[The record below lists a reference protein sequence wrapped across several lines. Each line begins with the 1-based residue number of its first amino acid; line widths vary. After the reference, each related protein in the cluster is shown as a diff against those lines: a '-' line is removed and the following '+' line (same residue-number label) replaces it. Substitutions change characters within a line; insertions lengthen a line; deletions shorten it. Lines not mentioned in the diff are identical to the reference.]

1 MSVISYIR
9 NRSGIAVS
17 VVAIA
22 MLLFIVGGDFLSGNS
37 VIIDL
42 FGGGNHVG
50 EINGHKIT
58 FEEYNKELGRLE
70 NEYSLNT
77 GKNADEQTM
86 QSLREQAWNELINK
100 YVYDPQTASVGI
112 SVTEAETI
120 DMVQG
125 DNINPQVK
133 QVFTDP
139 QTGQFNKDQVKQFL
153 ANIPEAAKKNEEAAR
168 QYLAWTNFEK
178 NLPALRVRSRYENML
193 AKTSYITTAEAQR
206 EYENQ
211 VAKVEARYFFVPFST
226 IVDSTIKPTDEEL
239 TAYLQENKL
248 KFKTQDAV
256 SFDYVQFML
265 NPSKDDTAYFAK
277 ELEEIKGRFQT
288 ETNDT
293 VFAAANSDNPTSV
306 QSLAPGAL
314 PKEIS
319 GIAGGLTANT
329 VYGPFVQGGTYNL
342 YKVISIAN
350 EGDANAKA
358 SHILFKWDEPTDEK
372 KKIAKDKA
380 NGILA
385 QIKGGASFEEMAR
398 IHGTDGTAQQGGDL
412 GWFGKGQMVKPFEE
426 SIFGAK
432 SLGLLPA
439 LVETDFGYHI
449 IKITAVPT
457 NTKYKV
463 VTINKTITPS
473 TETEKDIFNRAAEF
487 AGAAVD
493 KASFEAQVAKTP
505 GLIKLSATNIQKNA
519 TGVNDIS
526 EAREII
532 RWALNDAKPGDV
544 GASFNLKDR
553 FVIPVMVRKSEEGN
567 PSLDDLREA
576 ITPEVIKQKKAK
588 TMLAKIEG
596 AKTLE
601 EMQKKYGAE
610 AIVKSTSELTA
621 SATAMPDLGYDPQAV
636 GKLFGLKEGKTCKA
650 FAGESGIVAFQL
662 TKYTKPSAIADYSAY
677 KTQLEA
683 KRPPASA
690 YTVLEALKEI
700 AKVKDL
706 RYKNY

>member
-22 MLLFIVGGDFLSGNS
+22 MILFIVGGDFMSNNS
-37 VIIDL
+37 IIKNL
-42 FGGGNHVG
+42 FGNGNHVG
-50 EINGHKIT
+50 EINGHKVT
-58 FEEYNKELGRLE
+58 FEEYNQELSRLE

-100 YVYDPQTASVGI
+100 YVYDPQTKDVGI
-112 SVTEAETI
+112 NVTEAELI

-133 QVFTDP
+133 QVFTNP
-139 QTGQFNKDQVKQFL
+139 QTGQFDKEQVKQFL

-193 AKTSYITTAEAQR
+193 AKTGYITTAEAQR

-211 VAKVEARYFFVPFST
+211 VTKVEARYFFLPYTSIT
-226 IVDSTIKPTDEEL
+226 DTNIKATDEEL
-239 TAYLQENKL
+239 TAYLEENKL

-256 SFDYVQFML
+256 TFDYVQFML
-265 NPSKDDTAYFAK
+265 NPSKEDTAYFAK
-277 ELEEIKGRFQT
+277 QLEEIKGKFQT

-293 VFAAANSDNPTSV
+293 AFAAANSDNPTSV
-306 QSLAPGAL
+306 QTLAPGAL
-314 PKEIS
+314 PKELT
-319 GIAGGLTANT
+319 GIGTLAPNT

-342 YKVISIAN
+342 YKVLTIAN
-350 EGDANAKA
+350 EGDMNAKA
-358 SHILFKWDEPTDEK
+358 SHILFKWDDPSDEK
-372 KKIAKDKA
+372 KKIAKEKA

-426 SIFGAK
+426 AIFGAK

-473 TETEKDIFNRAAEF
+473 AETEKAVFEKAAEF
-487 AGAAVD
+487 VGVALD
-493 KASFEAQVAKTP
+493 KASFEAQIAKTP
-505 GLIKLSATNIQKNA
+505 GLVKLSATNIQKNA

-532 RWALNDAKPGDV
+532 RWALNDAKPGQV
-544 GASFNLKDR
+544 GTSFSLKDR
-553 FVIPVMVRKSEEGN
+553 YVVPIMVRKSEEGK
-567 PSLDDLREA
+567 PSIEDLRDA
-576 ITPEVIKQKKAK
+576 ISPEVVKQKKAK
-588 TMLAKIEG
+588 TLLAQLEG

-601 EMQKKYGAE
+601 EMQKKGGAQ

-636 GKLFGLKEGKTCKA
+636 GKLFGLKEGKTSKP
-650 FAGESGIVAFQL
+650 FAGESGIIAFQV
-662 TKYTKPSAIADYSAY
+662 TKITKPSAIADYSAY

-683 KRPPASA
+683 RRPPASA
-690 YTVLEALKEI
+690 YSVLEALKEI

>member
-22 MLLFIVGGDFLSGNS
+22 MLLFIVGGDFMSGNS
-37 VIIDL
+37 VIKDL

-178 NLPALRVRSRYENML
+178 NLPSLRTRSRYENML

-256 SFDYVQFML
+256 TFDYVQFML
-265 NPSKDDTAYFAK
+265 NPSKEDTAYFAK

-426 SIFGAK
+426 AIFGAK

-473 TETEKDIFNRAAEF
+473 TDTEIEIFIRAAEF

-544 GASFNLKDR
+544 GSSFNLKDR

-621 SATAMPDLGYDPQAV
+621 SATALPDLGYDPQAV
-636 GKLFGLKEGKTCKA
+636 GRIFGLKEGKTSKA

>member
-22 MLLFIVGGDFLSGNS
+22 MLLFIVGGDFMSSNS
-37 VIIDL
+37 IIKDL

-50 EINGHKIT
+50 EINGRKIT

-100 YVYDPQTASVGI
+100 YVYDPQTESVGI
-112 SVTEAETI
+112 RVSETETI

-211 VAKVEARYFFVPFST
+211 VAKVEARYFFVPFTT

-248 KFKTQDAV
+248 KFKTQDGV
-256 SFDYVQFML
+256 TFDYVQFML
-265 NPSKDDTAYFAK
+265 NPSKEDTAYFAK
-277 ELEEIKGRFQT
+277 ELEEIKGKFQT

-314 PKEIS
+314 PKELS
-319 GIAGGLTANT
+319 GMTGGLTANT

-342 YKVISIAN
+342 YKIISIAN

-412 GWFGKGQMVKPFEE
+412 GWFGKGQMVKPFETA
-426 SIFGAK
+426 IFGAK
-432 SLGLLPA
+432 STGLLPA

-457 NTKYKV
+457 NMKYKV

-473 TETEKDIFNRAAEF
+473 SETEKDIFNKAAEF
-487 AGAAVD
+487 VGNATD
-493 KASFEAQVAKTP
+493 KASFEAQIAKTP

-519 TGVNDIS
+519 TGVNDIT

-544 GASFNLKDR
+544 GTSFSLKDR
-553 FVIPVMVRKSEEGN
+553 FVIPLMVRKTEEGN
-567 PSLDDLREA
+567 PTLDDLREA

-636 GKLFGLKEGKTCKA
+636 GKLFGLKEGKTSKA
-650 FAGESGIVAFQL
+650 FAGESGIIAFQL

-700 AKVKDL
+700 AKVKDA

>member
-22 MLLFIVGGDFLSGNS
+22 MILFIVGGDFMSNNS
-37 VIIDL
+37 IIKNL
-42 FGGGNHVG
+42 FGNGNHVG
-50 EINGHKIT
+50 EINGHKVT
-58 FEEYNKELGRLE
+58 FEEYNQELGRLE

-100 YVYDPQTASVGI
+100 YVYDPQTKDVGI
-112 SVTEAETI
+112 NVTEAELV

-133 QVFTDP
+133 QVFTNP
-139 QTGQFNKDQVKQFL
+139 QTGQFDKEQVKQFL

-168 QYLAWTNFEK
+168 QYLAWSNFEK

-193 AKTSYITTAEAQR
+193 AKTGYITSAEAQR

-211 VAKVEARYFFVPFST
+211 VAKVEARYFFLPYTSIT
-226 IVDSTIKPTDEEL
+226 DTTIKATDEEL
-239 TAYLQENKL
+239 TAYLEENKL

-256 SFDYVQFML
+256 TFDYVQFML
-265 NPSKDDTAYFAK
+265 TPSKEDTAYFAK
-277 ELEEIKGRFQT
+277 QLEEIKGKFQT

-293 VFAAANSDNPTSV
+293 AFAAANSDNPTSV
-306 QSLAPGAL
+306 QTLAPGAL
-314 PKEIS
+314 PKELT
-319 GIAGGLTANT
+319 GIGTLTPNT

-342 YKVISIAN
+342 YKVLTIAN
-350 EGDANAKA
+350 EGDMNAKA
-358 SHILFKWDEPTDEK
+358 SHILFKWDDPSDEK
-372 KKIAKDKA
+372 KKLAKEKA

-426 SIFGAK
+426 AIFGAK

-439 LVETDFGYHI
+439 LIETDFGYHI

-473 TETEKDIFNRAAEF
+473 AETEKAVFEKAAEF
-487 AGAAVD
+487 VGVALD
-493 KASFEAQVAKTP
+493 KASYEAQIAKTP
-505 GLIKLSATNIQKNA
+505 GLVKLSATNIQKNA

-532 RWALNDAKPGDV
+532 RWALNEATPGKV
-544 GASFNLKDR
+544 GTSFSLKDR
-553 FVIPVMVRKSEEGN
+553 YVVPIMVRKSEEGK
-567 PSLDDLREA
+567 PSIEDLRDA
-576 ITPEVIKQKKAK
+576 ISPEVVKQKKAK
-588 TMLAKIEG
+588 TLLAQLEG

-601 EMQKKYGAE
+601 EMQKKGGAQ

-636 GKLFGLKEGKTCKA
+636 GKLFGMKEGKTCKP
-650 FAGESGIVAFQL
+650 FAGESGVIAFQV
-662 TKYTKPSAIADYSAY
+662 TKITKPSAIADYSAY

-683 KRPPASA
+683 RRPPASA
-690 YTVLEALKEI
+690 YSVLEALKEI